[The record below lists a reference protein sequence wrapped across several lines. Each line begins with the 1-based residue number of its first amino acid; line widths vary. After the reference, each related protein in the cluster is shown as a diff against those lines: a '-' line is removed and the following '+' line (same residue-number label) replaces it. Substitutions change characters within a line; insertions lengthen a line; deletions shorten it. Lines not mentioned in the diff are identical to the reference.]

1 MSLKLTV
8 TVDSEGSAADI
19 GEFTLSHLTRLVD
32 RNLKGIRHNEIF
44 WEPYPIKHDLSRSL
58 GNCRESRVE
67 SNMSRVETEK
77 SRVESNMSRVETD
90 MSRVIF

>member
-1 MSLKLTV
+1 MALSLSPQV
-8 TVDSEGSAADI
+8 VCGHFA
-19 GEFTLSHLTRLVD
+19 
-32 RNLKGIRHNEIF
+32 
-44 WEPYPIKHDLSRSL
+44 PSL